1 MVCCDFDRTL
11 TTFAQGLHTD
21 FACHMFSELE
31 DKPPP
36 DVVTSIVSEA
46 VAIEKEFLTESLPV
60 GLLGMNATKMAQVS
74 CNFLLTILTL
84 AYTTSLVH

>member
-1 MVCCDFDRTL
+1 MVCCGFNLTL
-11 TTFAQGLHTD
+11 TTFSQGLHTD

-36 DVVTSIVSEA
+36 HVVTNIVSEA

-74 CNFLLTILTL
+74 CNFLVAISTL
-84 AYTTSLVH
+84 AYTPSPVH

>member
-1 MVCCDFDRTL
+1 MVCCGFDRSL
-11 TTFAQGLHTD
+11 TAFAQGLHTD

-31 DKPPP
+31 DKPTP

-74 CNFLLTILTL
+74 CNFLLAISTL
-84 AYTTSLVH
+84 AHTIPPVH